1 MKKKIERRPKNEGEI
16 VGYLPYYRT
25 NWNWRAKKKSR
36 SESKTRLSVSYLF
49 LSDIRYRIQ
58 SSNEKKRLE
67 NMLEAHS
74 PFLRALITFYT
85 QVKLIELTQQGTSVE
100 YFF

>member
-1 MKKKIERRPKNEGEI
+1 MREKQQATYLTTEQIGIGEKKKM
-16 VGYLPYYRT
+16 
-25 NWNWRAKKKSR
+25 SR

-49 LSDIRYRIQ
+49 FLSDIRYRIQ
-58 SSNEKKRLE
+58 SSNEKKKRLE